1 MVLGTYKQITSG
13 RSTDK
18 QIQKISQDGGIASA
32 LLCFAL
38 DEKIIDGAVV
48 AGPSDQMWKPE
59 PTVALSSDEV
69 LAAAGTK
76 YTLSPNNWMLKQ
88 AVRQYGLE
96 KVGIVTIPC
105 QTMGLRKMQSYP
117 FGVRF
122 MADKIALDIGIFC
135 TENFSFESLKTF
147 ISAKAGVDF
156 DLVEKMDIGKG
167 KFWVKTQDDMISFPI
182 KETHGYEQNGCKV
195 CLDLVSE
202 LSDVSTGS
210 IGSGDGWSS
219 ILTRTDAGDTI
230 FKQAVDAGAIEL
242 KAMDEGK
249 FGLEMLT
256 KLATSKKEKAMKVI
270 DDRKAMGL
278 PVPYKASS
286 EKEGNPLANV

>member
-1 MVLGTYKQITSG
+1 MVLGTYKQITLG

-18 QIQKISQDGGIASA
+18 QIQKISQDGGIVTA
-32 LLCFAL
+32 LLTFAL
-38 DEKIIDGAVV
+38 DEKLIDGAVV
-48 AGPSDQMWKPE
+48 AGPSDEMWKPE
-59 PTVALSSDEV
+59 PTVALTSDEV
-69 LAAAGTK
+69 MAAAGTK
-76 YTLSPNNWMLKQ
+76 YTISANNWMLKQ

-105 QTMGLRKMQSYP
+105 QTMGIRKMQSYP

-122 MADKIALDIGIFC
+122 LADKIALNIGICC
-135 TENFSFESLKTF
+135 TENFPFESLKTF

-167 KFWVKTQDDMISFPI
+167 KFWVKTQDDLISFPI

-202 LSDVSTGS
+202 LSDISTGS
-210 IGSGDGWSS
+210 IGAPDKWSAVQ
-219 ILTRTDAGDTI
+219 IRTDIGESI
-230 FKQAVDAGAIEL
+230 FKQAVDAGALEL
-242 KAMDEGK
+242 KPIDEGK

-256 KLATSKKEKAMKVI
+256 KLAKSKKEKAMKEI
-270 DDRKAMGL
+270 DRRKAMGL
-278 PVPYKASS
+278 PVPYKGSS
-286 EKEGNPLANV
+286 EKEDPLANV